1 MFFSHLFL
9 SSPMT
14 PLTRVHC
21 GWYLLR
27 GGLKWMLW
35 LWRNSFIYLFIFA
48 PVLDESSE
56 EIRCL
61 TKTKQDGIWIWTTSL
76 LSYSVYSNM
85 QNQREDASWETA
97 WWDQGSAGVHIL
109 CCRTCCC
116 SVLQVSGWMFGARC
130 WTVEERQKP
139 LKLTQPQ
146 DNDAQ
151 THTHTCWCRS
161 DITSW
166 WLNHWTHRCV
176 CMCVLY
182 VCISSSVCLLVSTHA
197 WWVTQIAA
205 GSTATLPIY
214 RHHRVCVCVWG
225 EWLHKPEISHTH
237 HEGVVIS

>member
-35 LWRNSFIYLFIFA
+35 LWRNSFIYLFLFA

-116 SVLQVSGWMFGARC
+116 SVLQVSGWMFGACC

-151 THTHTCWCRS
+151 THTHTHLLMPQWHHQLMTQPLDS
-161 DITSW
+161 P
-166 WLNHWTHRCV
+166 LCV
-176 CMCVLY
+176 Y
-182 VCISSSVCLLVSTHA
+182 VCPVCLYIFECVSFSVH
-197 WWVTQIAA
+197 
-205 GSTATLPIY
+205 P
-214 RHHRVCVCVWG
+214 RVM
-225 EWLHKPEISHTH
+225 SHPDRSREHSNTPY
-237 HEGVVIS
+237 I